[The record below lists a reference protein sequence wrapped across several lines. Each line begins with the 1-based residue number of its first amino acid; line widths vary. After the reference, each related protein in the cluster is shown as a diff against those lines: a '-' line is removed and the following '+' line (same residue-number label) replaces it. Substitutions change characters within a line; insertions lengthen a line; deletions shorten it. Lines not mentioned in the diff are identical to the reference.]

1 MECEKEE
8 LSTSKQRNSCN
19 TEYKCNFPKEL
30 CEKLR
35 GKDGQNKKLIEESTG
50 VKIFL
55 KDNPH
60 LQEFK
65 LCLIKGKLK
74 YLLFVSQIK
83 KCAF

>member
-8 LSTSKQRNSCN
+8 WSTSKQQNSCN
-19 TEYKCNFPKEL
+19 TEYKCNFPIEL
-30 CEKLR
+30 CEKLI

-60 LQEFK
+60 SPEFK

-74 YLLFVSQIK
+74 YLYLK
-83 KCAF
+83 